1 MKINILKGKGKKAV
15 IIKTIHLFS
24 ADMAAEQATAY
35 IAAAGDDTLYW
46 DWA

>member
-1 MKINILKGKGKKAV
+1 MKINIIKGKGKKAV
-15 IIKTIHLFS
+15 IIKTIRLFS
-24 ADMAAEQATAY
+24 ADMASEQATAY

>member
-1 MKINILKGKGKKAV
+1 MKINILKGKGKNKQ
-15 IIKTIHLFS
+15 IIKTIRLFS
-24 ADMAAEQATAY
+24 ADMAGEQATAF